1 MKQARNNPLRFQKA
15 VDLLHRADTRLM
27 LMHGRD
33 GQEFYIVPGGRV
45 DARDALKIL
54 ERPDIKS
61 FDDGIF
67 PGHPQQ
73 WHMSR

>member
-1 MKQARNNPLRFQKA
+1 MKTKNHVLRLRQA
-15 VDLLHRADTRLM
+15 VELLHRADTRLM
-27 LMHGRD
+27 VMHSRD
-33 GQEFYIVPGGRV
+33 GDEFYVVPGGRV